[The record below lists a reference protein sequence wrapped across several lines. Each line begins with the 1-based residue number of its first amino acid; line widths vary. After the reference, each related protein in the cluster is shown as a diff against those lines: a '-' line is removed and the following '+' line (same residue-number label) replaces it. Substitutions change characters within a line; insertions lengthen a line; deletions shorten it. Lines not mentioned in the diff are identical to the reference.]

1 MAMGIDQEIQR
12 RMDAYRGNPQALQ
25 QRYQMNQQ
33 LLDLL
38 ALQKLKSEKD
48 AVARQMQAQMQQ
60 MPGTV
65 AQQREQE
72 LLGRTKQEMAQ
83 QVGGVMQQQ
92 ARQQQQNMARMA
104 QAMARPQGGIA
115 GLAPQGAR
123 PAPRMAGGGV
133 VAFAQGGGPLGAIDE
148 ELAQLQAELRGLGP
162 YSSIGMVPPG
172 SEEKYARIEELE
184 NQIRA
189 LERRRGLAERMAAG
203 EPLSPVGGGVG
214 ALAGARRAR
223 EEDIAAIRGMTTPVA
238 AATTPTAPPAPA
250 GPPGDGKGP
259 LLDAPPYLPSGR
271 STATEAL
278 RSVGRA
284 GTQNEIVAIEPEP
297 EPKLELNRVTAP
309 QVDEAPSAAGLRSLL
324 QAQAE
329 EAAPDMTKLMEQ
341 YGSALGQKERMER
354 RQARIDELAALD
366 RAQLDPERARKDR
379 LLRTM
384 AAAGG
389 ASNIGTMG
397 ARMANAAVNARINQ
411 EQDERARLRQRL
423 AMADEMDVADLDI
436 SKESLKNALGTIDN
450 AKARRIQAMNALG
463 TLSQAE
469 IARLEANAKLE
480 AEADREN
487 NTSAYRE
494 YEAATQRAKAVLAR
508 QDAGVDQ
515 LTAVAKQM
523 LEAYKTK
530 YEQLMTQLQSD
541 ARYIELVNDA
551 ERTEAEERERLEMI
565 AEVERGAAAY
575 ANTKD
580 YFAIM
585 KQLNDRALQNAGIS
599 LNSGR

>member
-189 LERRRGLAERMAAG
+189 LERRRGLAERMEAG
-203 EPLSPVGGGVG
+203 EPLPSVGGGVG
-214 ALAGARRAR
+214 ALASARRAR

-436 SKESLKNALGTIDN
+436 SKETLKTALGTIDSI
-450 AKARRIQAMNALG
+450 KTQRIQAMDALSS
-463 TLSQAE
+463 LAQAD
-469 IARLEANAKLE
+469 IARAEANAKAEYDADVQNNTYRKQEYDAARQAAMDTLAREDATTEQLLSVADQMRQVYDADLKRRLDMLNMDPEYMEADAEMRDELEANAY
-480 AEADREN
+480 AD
-487 NTSAYRE
+487 
-494 YEAATQRAKAVLAR
+494 
-508 QDAGVDQ
+508 
-515 LTAVAKQM
+515 
-523 LEAYKTK
+523 
-530 YEQLMTQLQSD
+530 
-541 ARYIELVNDA
+541 
-551 ERTEAEERERLEMI
+551 
-565 AEVERGAAAY
+565 AAAY
-575 ANTKD
+575 ARMSNYQNIVKALEQRLNTRLG
-580 YFAIM
+580 F
-585 KQLNDRALQNAGIS
+585 NF
-599 LNSGR
+599 GR